1 MKTGKTLSALAAEIE
16 RQAKTK
22 IDYTASTVALKME
35 DDARLTLRDRGTFNV
50 NGLAHEQ
57 IATRLSIPRPYY
69 DRMRTTSPALLANNV
84 NHWFDREP
92 EKRMIRTL
100 DGNVR
105 AFLSNRYRPLDNYDL
120 AEAVLPVFQSLRLS
134 LRSCEL
140 TERRLY
146 LKAVFP
152 DITAKVPVV
161 GDIVAAGVMISNS
174 EVGFGSISIL
184 PLIETLRC
192 TNGMV
197 ANDAAL
203 RRHHVGRGQKGGD
216 DDRVAE
222 FFSDKTRRLDDAA
235 FFSKV
240 QDVIRG
246 TTKTEVFERLVARL
260 GDAAKDRIEGDVQEA
275 VEVVGERFEMNK
287 EEKGGVLRH
296 LIDGGDLSRYG
307 LLNAVTRMSQD
318 VEDYDRAS
326 EFEKAGGKILELP
339 KSEWKTIA
347 TATA

>member
-1 MKTGKTLSALAAEIE
+1 MKTGKSLSDLAAEIE

-22 IDYTASTVALKME
+22 VDYMAPTKSIRMTE
-35 DDARLTLRDRGTFNV
+35 DARLFLPTKGTFNV

-57 IATRLSIPRPYY
+57 IATRLAIPRPYY
-69 DRMRTTSPALLANNV
+69 DRMRTTSPSLLAENV
-84 NHWFDREP
+84 NHWFEKEP
-92 EKRMIRTL
+92 EKRLVRTL

-105 AFLSNRYRPLDNYDL
+105 AFLSDRYRPLDNYDL

-134 LRSCEL
+134 VRSCDL

-146 LKAVFP
+146 LKAIFP

-203 RRHHVGRGQKGGD
+203 RRHHVGRGHKGGD
-216 DDRVAE
+216 DDRVSE
-222 FFSDKTRRLDDAA
+222 FFSDKTRKLDDAA

-246 TTKTEVFERLVARL
+246 TATVEVFDRLVARL
-260 GDAAKDRIEGDVQEA
+260 GDATRDRIEGDVQKS
-275 VEVVGERFEMNK
+275 VEVVGERFEMNEK
-287 EEKGGVLRH
+287 EKGGVLRH

-326 EFEKAGGKILELP
+326 EFEKVGGKILELP